1 MNDDDRYMRLAIET
15 AKEGI
20 AAGQSPFGAVIVRE
34 GTVVVAAHNTVWR
47 DTDPTAHAEVNA
59 IRKAAARLGRIDL
72 HDCTLFSTCEPC
84 PMCLAATHWS
94 KIERL
99 VYGAT
104 IDDAAVDRIFGV
116 TGRGGGVGDDGRQ
129 PVAHRG
135 RTVAGRMPRVVRP
148 LAAYRIEPQLLSGQ
162 FVRPPRSTM
171 PPSTAIA

>member
-1 MNDDDRYMRLAIET
+1 MNHDDRYMRLAIEK

-20 AAGQSPFGAVIVRE
+20 AAGQSPFGAVIVRD

-72 HDCTLFSTCEPC
+72 RECTLFSTCEPC

-94 KIERL
+94 KIERV

-104 IDDAAVDRIFGV
+104 IDDAATAGFSELPVGAI
-116 TGRGGGVGDDGRQ
+116 TLATMGRS
-129 PVAHRG
+129 
-135 RTVAGRMPRVVRP
+135 P
-148 LAAYRIEPQLLSGQ
+148 LRIEVGPLSAECRALFDLWQSAGLSG
-162 FVRPPRSTM
+162 SY
-171 PPSTAIA
+171 